1 MNIQTKLKLF
11 KVYIK
16 PLLTYGCELLDLDTN
31 EMSELKK
38 SEGNAIKQIV
48 GIAKKC
54 HTTPLYGALDMES
67 TANSIL
73 IQQMKFIKRI
83 QSNEYLNEFLKE
95 SRKIKNNSGLI
106 GRMIKNN
113 NWNPDL
119 SVDELNACIEGK
131 IKELSTNR
139 MDTYNSNLEAIE
151 IRKILNL
158 KNHYLK
164 IFTLNC
170 MLHYTSYGT
179 TAETQISEALINL
192 NNFNDSTH
200 IVPVEAIVTI

>member
-1 MNIQTKLKLF
+1 M
-11 KVYIK
+11 
-16 PLLTYGCELLDLDTN
+16 
-31 EMSELKK
+31 
-38 SEGNAIKQIV
+38 
-48 GIAKKC
+48 
-54 HTTPLYGALDMES
+54 
-67 TANSIL
+67 
-73 IQQMKFIKRI
+73 
-83 QSNEYLNEFLKE
+83 NEYLNEFLKE

-106 GRMIKNN
+106 GRMIENN

-119 SVDELNACIEGK
+119 SVNELNACIESK
-131 IKELSTNR
+131 IKELSTNI

-179 TAETQISEALINL
+179 TAETQISEALMNL

-200 IVPVEAIVTI
+200 IVPVETIVTI

>member
-1 MNIQTKLKLF
+1 M
-11 KVYIK
+11 
-16 PLLTYGCELLDLDTN
+16 
-31 EMSELKK
+31 
-38 SEGNAIKQIV
+38 
-48 GIAKKC
+48 
-54 HTTPLYGALDMES
+54 
-67 TANSIL
+67 
-73 IQQMKFIKRI
+73 
-83 QSNEYLNEFLKE
+83 
-95 SRKIKNNSGLI
+95 
-106 GRMIKNN
+106 
-113 NWNPDL
+113 

-164 IFTLNC
+164 IFTLNY

-179 TAETQISEALINL
+179 TAETQISEALMNL

-200 IVPVEAIVTI
+200 IVPVETIVTI